1 MDQLFREERCHRLA
15 GLLLAMSVSHSEEKT
30 CMERELSISAL
41 LALGQIC
48 LNHGDE
54 ERAVSLFETA
64 ARSGSA
70 EALNMMGRAYERGWG
85 VRRNSS
91 VAARYFQSAA
101 EKGYGW
107 GMFNLADLYLSGEVG
122 EKNPLIAYGLYVEA
136 ARKGVAKALNMLGLL
151 HEDGLS
157 GQLDPK
163 EAETFFHAA
172 AMAGDCWGFVNTGR
186 MHLVRNEIKEASFS
200 FRKALSL
207 GFTDVFRAVKG
218 LLESAPLHPELH
230 ALLLES
236 ERLLHASS
244 RQAHP
249 LSGNRK
255 PDTHFVISSGVRL

>member
-1 MDQLFREERCHRLA
+1 
-15 GLLLAMSVSHSEEKT
+15 MSASHSEEKS
-30 CMERELSISAL
+30 CIDRERSISAL

-54 ERAVSLFETA
+54 ERAVSLLETA

-91 VAARYFQSAA
+91 FAARYFQSAA
-101 EKGYGW
+101 EKGNGW
-107 GMFNLADLYLSGEVG
+107 AMFNLADLYLSGEVG
-122 EKNPLIAYGLYVEA
+122 ERNPLIAYGLYVEA

-172 AMAGDCWGFVNTGR
+172 AMAGDCWGFVNVGR
-186 MHLVRNEIKEASFS
+186 IHLVRNEIKEASFS

-218 LLESAPLHPELH
+218 LLESASLHPELH
-230 ALLLES
+230 AVLLEA
-236 ERLLHASS
+236 ERLLRVSS
-244 RQAHP
+244 CQAQP
-249 LSGNRK
+249 LSGTSR
-255 PDTHFVISSGVRL
+255 PEAIHAVSSDF